1 MEDTDPA
8 RERVLRW
15 ARRSAEVDAR
25 IRDLHER
32 NAQLSAGFGP
42 PDFEEHRAVGSTVDQ
57 AAKAEAMARDAI
69 IRAIE
74 AARRM
79 AIMRLHAASAH
90 DRAAQLHELL
100 ARAGSGDVPQHRE
113 RAAAH
118 RQQARDDRAAADR
131 IFRSYH
137 LEPPEPGNI

>member
-1 MEDTDPA
+1 VEDTDPA
-8 RERVLRW
+8 RERVSRW
-15 ARRSAEVDAR
+15 AQRSAEVDAR

-42 PDFEEHRAVGSTVDQ
+42 PDFAERRAVGSTVDQ
-57 AAKAEAMARDAI
+57 AAKAEAMARDAN

-90 DRAAQLHELL
+90 DRAAQLHEML
-100 ARAGSGDVPQHRE
+100 AEAGSGDVPEHRE
-113 RAAAH
+113 RAATH
-118 RQQARDDRAAADR
+118 RQLAREDRAAADAIIR
-131 IFRSYH
+131 TQH
-137 LEPPEPGNI
+137 VQPPEPGHA